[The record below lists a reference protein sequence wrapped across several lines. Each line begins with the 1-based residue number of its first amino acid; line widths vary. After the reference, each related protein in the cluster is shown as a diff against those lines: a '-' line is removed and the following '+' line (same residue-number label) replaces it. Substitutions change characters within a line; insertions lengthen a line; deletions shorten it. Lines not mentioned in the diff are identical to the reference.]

1 MSDET
6 ATWTTTIAA
15 SRWENASVEAEVEE
29 AYLEHRDRIYRAVLR
44 STREPQLAE
53 DVLQDAYLRLLLA
66 TRIGNAPDNVPAWL
80 HRVAMNL
87 VIDTMRR
94 RSRAARAAGEE
105 RMAHDGAEGGD
116 PDAQI
121 LGRERSATL
130 HAALTQLPSDVRHA
144 LVLNA
149 AGYGPVEIGAIIGR
163 SGGATRTLLCRA
175 RQRTRVL
182 LGDQLD
188 LAGGA
193 MTRLTRHRR
202 AAGPASTTVSIV

>member
-1 MSDET
+1 MSDVP
-6 ATWTTTIAA
+6 AAWTTTIAA
-15 SRWENASVEAEVEE
+15 PRRDHAHLEVEVAD
-29 AYLEHRDRIYRAVLR
+29 AYLQHRDRIYRAVLHA
-44 STREPQLAE
+44 TREPQLAE
-53 DVLQDAYLRLLLA
+53 DVLQDAYLRLLLV
-66 TRIGNAPDNVPAWL
+66 TRVGNAPDNVSAWL

-94 RSRAARAAGEE
+94 RSRAARLCAEE
-105 RMAHDGAEGGD
+105 RMAHDGTEGGD
-116 PDAQI
+116 PDSQI

-130 HAALTQLPSDVRHA
+130 HAALTQLPGDVRHA

-149 AGYGPVEIGAIIGR
+149 AGYGAVEIGAIIGR

-188 LAGGA
+188 
-193 MTRLTRHRR
+193 
-202 AAGPASTTVSIV
+202 